1 MKKFAKKL
9 LFPPLPLILLLS
21 AASGWWLWKV
31 FSTGQDTSLF
41 ACCGYVLSFYT
52 LTVLCL
58 YAIFTLPGKL
68 PQWKTRIYRNP
79 FLHRYLTD
87 GQFRAGFSLYLS
99 LCLNLTHACL
109 QAFQWYHQKSWWFVI
124 LAGYYTILSVMRFLL
139 AGYVRRHTIGADPT
153 AEWKRSRVCGWI
165 LLLVNLTLSA
175 AVGMMVFRGQSYH
188 YGEIAIYAIA
198 LYTFYAVIHALR
210 EIWKGRHLRTPVVTT
225 GKVVS
230 LSAALVSLLNLESG
244 MLNQFGQDLSSFA
257 RGLYILLTGIGV
269 SVIILTLSGTLIARA
284 TKEIRSANHGTQ

>member
-31 FSTGQDTSLF
+31 FSTGQDTSPF

-68 PQWKTRIYRNP
+68 QQWNERIHRNP
-79 FLHRYLTD
+79 FLHRYLTV

-99 LCLNLTHACL
+99 LCLNLAHACL
-109 QAFQWYHQKSWWFVI
+109 QAFQWYHQKDRWFVI

-153 AEWKRSRVCGWI
+153 AEWKRGRICGWI

-175 AVGMMVFRGQSYH
+175 AVGMMLLKNRGYH
-188 YGEIAIYAIA
+188 YGAYSIYAIA

-210 EIWKGRHLRTPVVTT
+210 EIWKGRHLRSPVVTT

-244 MLNQFGQDLSSFA
+244 MLSQFGPDLSSFTK
-257 RGLYILLTGIGV
+257 GLYILLTGIGV